1 MSDWNASQY
10 LKFEKQRT
18 APAID
23 LIKKAC
29 VVNPKKIIDIG
40 CGPGNSTAVLKEM
53 FPDADILGV
62 DYSDNMLEK
71 AKSKYPD
78 LSFMK
83 CDAGNDLRNFNER
96 FDLVFSNACIQWIPN
111 HKELIRDMLH
121 ILSENGTLAVQ
132 APINGKAPLFR
143 IIKEVASE
151 QKWQFPPDIDQA
163 NGMLPNEDYFNILNE
178 YASYSDIWETVYYH
192 SMPSHKALIEWVK
205 GTRLRPYLNALSDE
219 MQQEF
224 LNEILEKA
232 KTAYPIQKNGEII
245 FHFRRFFFIAKK

>member
-78 LSFMK
+78 T
-83 CDAGNDLRNFNER
+83 
-96 FDLVFSNACIQWIPN
+96 I
-111 HKELIRDMLH
+111 
-121 ILSENGTLAVQ
+121 
-132 APINGKAPLFR
+132 LFR
-143 IIKEVASE
+143 I
-151 QKWQFPPDIDQA
+151 
-163 NGMLPNEDYFNILNE
+163 FN
-178 YASYSDIWETVYYH
+178 SS
-192 SMPSHKALIEWVK
+192 SS
-205 GTRLRPYLNALSDE
+205 R
-219 MQQEF
+219 
-224 LNEILEKA
+224 
-232 KTAYPIQKNGEII
+232 
-245 FHFRRFFFIAKK
+245 